1 MGQRAATLPPKRNT
15 SPPSNMII
23 AFLGKTVNEYLKN
36 YPIFLDKLQ
45 PICTI
50 CEGKCHYHCWYKR
63 KIRREPNPVIIK
75 ILRVKCTHC
84 GATHA
89 VLPDFI
95 HPKGR
100 YSEQIREETI
110 TGHESGK
117 TQEMVSGAQS
127 VKTTGR
133 WLKKHRETIKQIIAA
148 LNSILARLGKYKI
161 SGNKTP
167 QKEFEQIIT
176 GIETILQPLRSSCRF
191 GKVNILLT
199 WQNIGIWI

>member
-1 MGQRAATLPPKRNT
+1 
-15 SPPSNMII
+15 MII

-36 YPIFLDKLQ
+36 YPVLLDQLT

-63 KIRREPNPVIIK
+63 KIREPNPTVIK

-95 HPKGR
+95 YPKGR
-100 YSEQIREETI
+100 YNEHIREVTI
-110 TGHESGK
+110 TGCESGK
-117 TQEMVSGAQS
+117 TQESVSSAQS

-133 WLKKHRETIKQIIAA
+133 WLKKYRETIKQVIAA
-148 LNSILARLGKYKI
+148 LHSILARLGKYRI
-161 SGNKTP
+161 STDNTP
-167 QKEFEQIIT
+167 SKEFEQIIIW
-176 GIETILQPLRSSCRF
+176 IEIILQPLRSSCRF
-191 GKVNILLT
+191 GKANILLS
-199 WQNIGIWI
+199 WENMGLWI